1 MVDLASAPN
10 VARKIAG
17 KLDYGHLGRT
27 NKIWEDLATT
37 KMFKVVM
44 CVFLLGLL
52 DVCWIFLLCWC
63 SVHFSLSCLL
73 KALWIQLTRPTQ
85 MTQAFSF
92 GTNISR
98 NFLRWKPKTCPTTK
112 NNKWFLSLF
121 VPLKFLKFPYVFL
134 NFSPNVLRLS
144 SYWSWW

>member
-52 DVCWIFLLCWC
+52 DVCWIFLLC
-63 SVHFSLSCLL
+63 
-73 KALWIQLTRPTQ
+73 
-85 MTQAFSF
+85 
-92 GTNISR
+92 
-98 NFLRWKPKTCPTTK
+98 
-112 NNKWFLSLF
+112 
-121 VPLKFLKFPYVFL
+121 
-134 NFSPNVLRLS
+134 
-144 SYWSWW
+144 